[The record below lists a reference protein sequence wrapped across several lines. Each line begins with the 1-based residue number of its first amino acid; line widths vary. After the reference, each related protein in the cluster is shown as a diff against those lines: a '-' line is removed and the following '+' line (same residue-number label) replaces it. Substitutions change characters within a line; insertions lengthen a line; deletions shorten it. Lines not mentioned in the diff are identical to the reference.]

1 MWYRYLTDSNHRQRS
16 FKGNFANAINLEV
29 DHIRVKWAFAM
40 ALREGCLTRQLF
52 CDIVIAIQNCLEV

>member
-16 FKGNFANAINLEV
+16 FKGNFANVINLEV

-40 ALREGCLTRQLF
+40 APREGLP
-52 CDIVIAIQNCLEV
+52 DKAIVL